1 MDRKHLQ
8 NLRLDETTLVYILDV
23 AFKNIAEDRE
33 IALQYNDSLS
43 SMINGI
49 PGNEGL
55 SDLEV
60 QLMLKDLSDAIDR
73 FLSTATKSTDN
84 IIKLAKILSDHLVK
98 SPAEDAITKED
109 RELLEN
115 MMKGESLLDVKDIQN
130 GDQ

>member
-8 NLRLDETTLVYILDV
+8 SLRLDETTLIYILDV

-84 IIKLAKILSDHLVK
+84 VIKLAKILSDHLVK
-98 SPAEDAITKED
+98 NPTEDGITKED

-115 MMKGESLLDVKDIQN
+115 MMKGDSLLDVKDIQN